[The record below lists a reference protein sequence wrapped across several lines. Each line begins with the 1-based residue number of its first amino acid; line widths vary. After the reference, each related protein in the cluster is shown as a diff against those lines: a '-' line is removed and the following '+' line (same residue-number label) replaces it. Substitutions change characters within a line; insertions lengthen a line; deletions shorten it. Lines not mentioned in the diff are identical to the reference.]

1 LLIAS
6 GLNRF
11 AGFVGIAIKFLTS
24 TAKQFRR
31 AVLPYHGQER
41 LCNFHNLAQSFYSG
55 AWTEQSNRRAEF
67 KWAFWFSF
75 CFFLAGFICSLFGVF
90 FVPPV
95 AGMFESTGIDLRL
108 AAQVA
113 LYKTCLRFGA
123 EFSVWV
129 CLGVLK
135 IIDCFLG
142 FSPESISIKLR

>member
-1 LLIAS
+1 MVKVSTATAAPSLNGLS
-6 GLNRF
+6 GL
-11 AGFVGIAIKFLTS
+11 V
-24 TAKQFRR
+24 
-31 AVLPYHGQER
+31 
-41 LCNFHNLAQSFYSG
+41 
-55 AWTEQSNRRAEF
+55 
-67 KWAFWFSF
+67 
-75 CFFLAGFICSLFGVF
+75 FLAGFICSLFGMF

-95 AGMFESTGIDLRL
+95 AGMFENTGIDLRL

-142 FSPESISIKLR
+142 FSPERISIKLR